1 MLKHNLKIALRSLF
15 RNKLF
20 SSINIIGLALGILTC
35 LLIGQYVSFELSYDK
50 FHKNADRIYR
60 VRHDRYIDGDL
71 QYQKA
76 QAFIPTGEVLKN
88 ELPEVQE
95 YTTLFRVSEQHDVII
110 TYLPKEGKAIR
121 FVEDDVYKVKGKF
134 QEVFTLDILEGPTEL
149 ETLKLHTI
157 LISESIANKYF
168 GDQSALGKSL
178 TDPNLKSYEIVGVFK
193 DLPKNS
199 HFHIDFLLGWDTI
212 SGDENYDHNNWR
224 WDAFYTYLL
233 LTPDASPKNLETK
246 FSEIA
251 DKYMGDQNNNT
262 YSKFVLQ
269 PVTDIHLH
277 SDLFYKCKNQDYL
290 PDPLSEYF
298 GHL

>member
-157 LISESIANKYF
+157 LI
-168 GDQSALGKSL
+168 
-178 TDPNLKSYEIVGVFK
+178 
-193 DLPKNS
+193 
-199 HFHIDFLLGWDTI
+199 
-212 SGDENYDHNNWR
+212 
-224 WDAFYTYLL
+224 
-233 LTPDASPKNLETK
+233 
-246 FSEIA
+246 
-251 DKYMGDQNNNT
+251 
-262 YSKFVLQ
+262 
-269 PVTDIHLH
+269 
-277 SDLFYKCKNQDYL
+277 
-290 PDPLSEYF
+290 
-298 GHL
+298 